1 MFQRFFAEL
10 RSAKLPVS
18 VKEYLLLLEA
28 LDADVIAPSVDEFY
42 QLARAALIKDERH
55 LDRFDQVFGHVFR
68 GLERIGPEVEAQDLP
83 EEWLRKLA
91 ERYLSAAEKAEIEA
105 LGGFEALMRT
115 LAERLAEQKE
125 RHQGGSKWIGT
136 AGTSPFGG
144 YGYNPEGVRIGQGES
159 RHRRAVKVWDK
170 REFRN
175 LDDQSELGVRT
186 LQLALRSLRRF
197 AREGAAEELDLE
209 ATIGATAR
217 QGYLDVVVRP
227 ERRNAVKVLLFLDV
241 GGSMDPHV
249 AECERLFTA
258 ARSEFKHLE
267 HFYFHNCLYESV
279 WKDNRRRHADKTATW
294 DVLHTFPRDYKVI
307 LVGDASMSPYE
318 ISYPG
323 GAVEHWNEEAG
334 AVWLARLAEA
344 YPSLAWINPVP
355 QAHWEHTA
363 SIQMVRQII
372 GAQRMF
378 PMTLAGVEAATK
390 ALVR

>member
-1 MFQRFFAEL
+1 MLLRFFAEL

-18 VKEYLLLLEA
+18 LKEYLLLLEA
-28 LDADVIAPSVDEFY
+28 LDGGVIAPEVEQFY
-42 QLARAALIKDERH
+42 HLARAALIKDERH

-68 GLERIGPEVEAQDLP
+68 GLERIAPEAEARALP

-91 ERYLSAAEKAEIEA
+91 ERYLTEAEKAEIEA
-105 LGGFEALMRT
+105 LGGFEALLRT

-175 LDDQSELGVRT
+175 LDDQAEIGVRT

-197 AREGAAEELDLE
+197 AREGAAEEFDLD

-217 QGYLDVVVRP
+217 QGYLDVILRP

-258 ARSEFKHLE
+258 ARSEFKRLE
-267 HFYFHNCLYESV
+267 HFYFHNCLYEAV
-279 WKDNRRRHADKTATW
+279 WKDNRRRHADKIATW

-307 LVGDASMSPYE
+307 IVGDASMSPYE

-334 AVWLARLAEA
+334 GVWLGRLAERFPA
-344 YPSLAWINPVP
+344 LAWLNPVP
-355 QAHWEHTA
+355 RAHWDHAA
-363 SIQMVRQII
+363 SIQLVRQII
-372 GAQRMF
+372 GAERMF
-378 PMTLAGVEAATK
+378 PLTLAGIEAAAK
-390 ALVR
+390 ALAH